1 MSSALFLLHSPEMIS
16 KFKYHILLH
25 LIIFMWGFTGIL
37 GKLIHLDAFT
47 IVWHRVLIAFIA
59 LGIVLVFLKKNIRL
73 NSSKD
78 FIKIAGVGII
88 VALHWMTFY
97 KSIQLSTA
105 SLGILC
111 LSTTT
116 LHVTWLEP
124 LVMRRPFSWIEFGL
138 GLIVI
143 YGIYFVSGDFNSS
156 DYEALAYGLVSA
168 LCAALFSVFNA
179 QLAKN
184 VSSPT
189 ITFYELLIGFF
200 FLSSVLLFDNKI
212 NASLFTMTL
221 SDFLWLLFLG
231 ILCTSFAFLA
241 TIEVVKRLGAFTVSL
256 SINMEPVYTILLAI
270 VILNED
276 EVLGTQFYIGSIL
289 IVAVVIS
296 NAVIK
301 YYMKIYSLKKQKITE
316 GSDLTDN

>member
-1 MSSALFLLHSPEMIS
+1 
-16 KFKYHILLH
+16 
-25 LIIFMWGFTGIL
+25 MWGFTGIL
-37 GKLIHLDAFT
+37 GKLIQLDALV
-47 IVWHRVLIAFIA
+47 IVWHRVLIAFVALWIA
-59 LGIVLVFLKKNIRL
+59 LRFLKKSIKVPQP
-73 NSSKD
+73 KD
-78 FIKIAGVGII
+78 LIAIAGVGVI
-88 VALHWMTFY
+88 VAMHWLTFY

-124 LVMRRPFSWIEFGL
+124 LIMKRKFSWIEFFL

-143 YGIYFVSGDFNSS
+143 YGIYFVSSDFDPN

-179 QLAKN
+179 KLAQDIP
-184 VSSPT
+184 SSK
-189 ITFYELLIGFF
+189 ITFYELVVGFIF
-200 FLSSVLLFDNKI
+200 MSVVLLLNGQL
-212 NASLFTMTL
+212 NTELFKMTL
-221 SDFLWLLFLG
+221 SDLLWLLFLG

-270 VILNED
+270 VILNEN
-276 EVLGTQFYIGSIL
+276 EVLGSQFYIGSVI
-289 IVAVVIS
+289 IVLVVIA
-296 NAVIK
+296 NALIK
-301 YYMKIYSLKKQKITE
+301 YYLKNQKGKE
-316 GSDLTDN
+316 LN

>member
-1 MSSALFLLHSPEMIS
+1 MFS
-16 KFKYHILLH
+16 KYKYHILLH

-37 GKLIHLDAFT
+37 GKLIELDALL

-59 LGIVLVFLKKNIRL
+59 LWVALRFMKKSLKIPKP
-73 NSSKD
+73 KD
-78 FIKIAGVGII
+78 LIAIAGVGII
-88 VALHWMTFY
+88 VAMHWLTFY

-124 LVMRRPFSWIEFGL
+124 LIMKRKFSWIEFLL

-143 YGIYFVSGDFNSS
+143 YGIYFVSSDFDPN

-179 QLAKN
+179 KLAQDIP
-184 VSSPT
+184 SSK
-189 ITFYELLIGFF
+189 ITFYELVVGFLF
-200 FLSSVLLFDNKI
+200 VSVVLLLNGKM
-212 NASLFTMTL
+212 NVELFTMTM

-270 VILNED
+270 VILNEN
-276 EVLGTQFYIGSIL
+276 EVLGSQFYIGSVI
-289 IVAVVIS
+289 IVLVVIA

-301 YYMKIYSLKKQKITE
+301 YYLKNSEERK
-316 GSDLTDN
+316 LN